1 MEQNVDASTPVTP
14 VAPVVENKQ
23 KGGNGLKIATAI
35 ACVVAVCGIGF
46 GVYGMMQ
53 SAQRD
58 SQISDLKV
66 EVNDLETEISNL
78 DSKKEE
84 VVINT
89 ETITTDPDVTSQE
102 PNNNSSET
110 AAILLGTILDKN
122 DSRTVFK
129 IGDCTA
135 DGPSVKCPVIINGKD
150 ALISYNSTDSI
161 LRLSL
166 SNNQYCAFIQSK
178 T

>member
-1 MEQNVDASTPVTP
+1 MEQNADSLSAVS
-14 VAPVVENKQ
+14 PVVDNKP
-23 KGGNGLKIATAI
+23 KGGNGLKIVAI
-35 ACVVAVCGIGF
+35 VASVVAVCGIGF

-53 SAQRD
+53 SYEKD

-66 EVNDLETEISNL
+66 EINDKIIKIEEFETKISDLNN
-78 DSKKEE
+78 KIEE
-84 VVINT
+84 VDTDT
-89 ETITTDPDVTSQE
+89 ETITSDTTGQETS
-102 PNNNSSET
+102 NNDGKT
-110 AAILLGTILDKN
+110 TILLGEMLDKN

-135 DGPSVKCPVIINGKD
+135 DGPSVKCPVTVNGKD

-166 SNNQYCAFIQSK
+166 SNN
-178 T
+178 

>member
-66 EVNDLETEISNL
+66 EVNDKSAKIDELETEISNL

-129 IGDCTA
+129 VGDCTA
-135 DGPSVKCPVIINGKD
+135 DGPSVKCPVTVNGKD

-166 SNNQYCAFIQSK
+166 SNN
-178 T
+178 